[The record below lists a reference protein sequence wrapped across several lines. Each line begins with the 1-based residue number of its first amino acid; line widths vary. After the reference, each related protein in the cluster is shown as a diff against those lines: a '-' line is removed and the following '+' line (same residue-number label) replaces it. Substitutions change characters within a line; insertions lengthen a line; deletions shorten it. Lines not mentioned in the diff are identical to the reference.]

1 MGLLNNVSNWARDI
15 MWSWLNEGRSTMLL
29 TAEEKQ
35 RQSLIVLARRYYDG
49 DHDVKLTERQKEWLA
64 QHGSTVNF
72 SADQCAVVIDTV
84 VEREK
89 VIGFE
94 VSGEQ
99 TGDQDQNLLSKQ
111 AWKWWDANRMD
122 ANQTEVH
129 RRAERDGETFMLV
142 DWDATEKH
150 PDFIPHQ
157 RYVDKSAGGD
167 GYGMWIEYPN
177 DDHLQKPTRAV
188 KQWEEKTDDGKIIHR
203 RTVYYPDRVERFV
216 QKEGK
221 WSEFKENETDAW
233 PTPWKAQDGSP
244 LGIPVMAFR
253 TPNRK
258 SALAKVIPLQDALD
272 KAWLDMLAAGDTS
285 AFQTLLFWGVTPTT
299 DGKEPKDDGSNLLRF
314 APGQVWSTRTKPADG
329 KADVIPA
336 ASLSGLLEM
345 EDRIVIRIA
354 SISSTPL
361 SRFLSSKQ
369 IAAEGTLKQ
378 QEAPLL
384 GKVAERQTLHGNAWE
399 DMIRMGAKLSNVFG
413 ETAFDTEVT
422 INAVWEQAE
431 LRNDLEHLQQLQI
444 KQLLKVVDEQIWIE
458 MGYDTDKIADFVK
471 ERDQKRADE
480 LRAAAKAA
488 AEAFANQQNVGAGSG
503 GAPTD
508 PGTNGKVTKVT
519 DARQDA

>member
-15 MWSWLNEGRSTMLL
+15 VWGWLNDGRSTMLL

-35 RQSLIVLARRYYDG
+35 KQSLIVLARRYYDG
-49 DHDVKLTERQKEWLA
+49 DHDAKLTERQKEWLQ

-72 SADQCAVVIDTV
+72 SADQCAVVVDTV

-99 TGDQDQNLLSKQ
+99 ADDENSLSKQ

-129 RRAERDGETFMLV
+129 RRAERDGETFVLI
-142 DWDATEKH
+142 DWDATEKR
-150 PDFIPHQ
+150 PDFVPHQ

-167 GYGMWIEYPN
+167 SYGMWIEYPN

-188 KQWEEKTDDGKIIHR
+188 KQWEEKTDDGKIIRR

-216 QKEGK
+216 EKEGK
-221 WSEFKENETDAW
+221 WAEFKENETDVW

-244 LGIPVMAFR
+244 LGIPVMCFR

-272 KAWLDMLAAGDTS
+272 KTWLDMLAAGDTS

-314 APGQVWSTRTKPADG
+314 APGQVWSTRTNPADG

-336 ASLSGLLEM
+336 ASLAGLLEM

-384 GKVAERQTLHGNAWE
+384 GKVDERQTLHGNSWE
-399 DMIRMGAKLSNVFG
+399 DMIRMGAKLSNAFG
-413 ETAFDTEVT
+413 GTAFDTEAQIST
-422 INAVWEQAE
+422 IWKSAE
-431 LRNDLEHLQQLQI
+431 LRNDLAHLQEEQI
-444 KQLLKVVDEQIWIE
+444 KSELGVTDEQIWTE
-458 MGYDTDKIADFVK
+458 MGYKKDQIEDFTK
-471 ERDQKRADE
+471 ERDKKQADG

-488 AEAFANQQNVGAGSG
+488 AANQQNAGAGSG
-503 GAPTD
+503 GANPG
-508 PGTNGKVTKVT
+508 PGTNGKVT
-519 DARQDA
+519 DARQAA